1 MLDGPQL
8 HTHLSQVYTWLAQT
22 LFYQLFVEQC
32 KLILDVL
39 SYILWQTQFQPSVLI
54 ILSYSPY
61 HRYGGILGAS
71 AILGYAGTLR
81 FIVAFLGEF
90 CVSIL
95 EDNPKISRLEA
106 YVLATKKFLMDLVA
120 N

>member
-8 HTHLSQVYTWLAQT
+8 PIQLYQVYTWPALM

-32 KLILDVL
+32 KSTLYYRQN
-39 SYILWQTQFQPSVLI
+39 SCFNVLI